1 MPCYHPQNAVRTAD
15 GKILFGKVSHF
26 QENLKLP
33 CGQCIGCRL
42 ERSASWAAR
51 CVQEASLT
59 PDLNEFVTLTYA
71 PEHLPY
77 GGALVH
83 RHFQLFFKKLRK
95 LYGKGP
101 RYFMCGE
108 YGESGLR
115 PHYHAIIFG
124 LRLQDRTPWKTVQ
137 GNVYYKSEILSRLWG
152 LGHCMTADVTFE
164 SSAYVARYITKKIN
178 GPRAVSHY
186 ERMVEPTGELIN
198 LPPEYCRMSTNPG
211 IGSSWFDKFHTDLFP
226 SDQCVIMGK
235 TPRKLK
241 VPRYY
246 DKKLEK
252 MNPELYAQIKKQRL
266 DRAKEIECDLPER
279 LLIREEA
286 QMLKVEQLLRGYE
299 NGSSDFRG
307 L

>member
-15 GKILFGKVSHF
+15 GKILFGKVSNF

-51 CVQEASLT
+51 CVQEAQLFGDS
-59 PDLNEFVTLTYA
+59 NEFVTLTYA

-77 GGALVH
+77 GGQLVH
-83 RHFQLFFKKLRK
+83 RDFQLFFKRLRK
-95 LYGKGP
+95 AFGKGP

-108 YGESGLR
+108 YGENKSR
-115 PHYHAIIFG
+115 PHYHAIIFN
-124 LRLQDRTPWKTVQ
+124 LRFTDREPWKIVQ
-137 GNVYYKSEILSRLWG
+137 GNTYYKSKTLQNLWG
-152 LGHCMTADVTFE
+152 LGHAMTADVTFE

-178 GPRAVSHY
+178 GPKAESHY
-186 ERMVEPTGELIN
+186 NVLVPATGELVD

-211 IGSSWFDKFHTDLFP
+211 IGSDWFDQFHGDLYP
-226 SDQCVIMGK
+226 SDQCVVMGK
-235 TPRKLK
+235 SPRKLK

-252 MNPELYAQIKKQRL
+252 LNPELFAKIKKQRL
-266 DRAKEIECDLPER
+266 DRAKEIPSDLPER
-279 LLIREEA
+279 LIVREQA
-286 QMLKVEQLLRGYE
+286 KMLQAELLLRRYE
-299 NGSSDFRG
+299 NETAD

>member
-1 MPCYHPQNAVRTAD
+1 MPCYHPKDAVRTAD
-15 GKILFGKVSHF
+15 GKILYGKVSYF

-51 CVQEASLT
+51 CVQEASLYG
-59 PDLNEFVTLTYA
+59 DRNEFVTLTYA

-77 GGALVH
+77 GGVLVH
-83 RHFQLFFKKLRK
+83 RHFQLFFKRLRK
-95 LYGKGP
+95 AFGKGP

-108 YGESGLR
+108 YGENKSR
-115 PHYHAIIFG
+115 PHYHAIVFNW
-124 LRLQDRTPWKTVQ
+124 RAPDREPWKIVN
-137 GNVYYKSEILSRLWG
+137 GNTYYKSKVLQKLWG
-152 LGHCMTADVTFE
+152 LGHTMTADVTFE

-178 GPRAVSHY
+178 GKQAALHY
-186 ERMVEPTGELIN
+186 EKFLPATGELIS
-198 LPPEYCRMSTNPG
+198 LPPEYCKPSSNPG
-211 IGSSWFDKFHTDLFP
+211 IGSAWFDKFHTDLYP
-226 SDQCVIMGK
+226 SDQCIIMGK
-235 TPRKLK
+235 SPRKLK

-252 MNPELYAQIKKQRL
+252 LNPELMQQIKKQRL
-266 DRAKEIECDLPER
+266 DRAKEIESDLPER

-286 QMLKVEQLLRGYE
+286 QMLKAEQLLRGYE
-299 NGSSDFRG
+299 NGSSDFLG